1 MMLMAKRK
9 WGGGGGLLC
18 FIMFLS
24 LTATARDEVSTF
36 SRGTTQGSHKT
47 ELQGYVSYV
56 QRIAKLSSLIYNHS
70 TFVDL
75 ADTSSAPK
83 SLKDT

>member
-1 MMLMAKRK
+1 MRFPRFL
-9 WGGGGGLLC
+9 GLHK
-18 FIMFLS
+18 
-24 LTATARDEVSTF
+24 V
-36 SRGTTQGSHKT
+36 KT

-56 QRIAKLSSLIYNHS
+56 QRIAKLSSLIYNHA

>member
-1 MMLMAKRK
+1 MEARTCVDDADGKKEMGWWRAWPQLPGMRFPRFLA
-9 WGGGGGLLC
+9 GL
-18 FIMFLS
+18 S
-24 LTATARDEVSTF
+24 YKV
-36 SRGTTQGSHKT
+36 H
-47 ELQGYVSYV
+47 VSYV